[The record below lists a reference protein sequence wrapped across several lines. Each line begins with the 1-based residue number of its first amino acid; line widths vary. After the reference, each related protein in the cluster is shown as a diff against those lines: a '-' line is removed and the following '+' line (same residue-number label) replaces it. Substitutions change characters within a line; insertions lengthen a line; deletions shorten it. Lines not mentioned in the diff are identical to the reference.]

1 MNPFPRILNH
11 NLTLNLNLPRPDE
24 GIKIKSKIMIKKEG
38 AA

>member
-1 MNPFPRILNH
+1 MNPFPHILNLAR
-11 NLTLNLNLPRPDE
+11 NLNLNPFRDG